1 MSGAAPYTRRLQATI
16 PALGAAVDGD
26 QTVGEAP
33 FDGTVT
39 GVSLTPEAAVTGD
52 NTNNRTFTL
61 VNKGQSG
68 VGTTVIATLALTTGV
83 NLVAFDE
90 KPFTMSVVAGA
101 TTVVAEDILA
111 VVETHGGSGLSHS
124 GGLIEIELSRT

>member
-1 MSGAAPYTRRLQATI
+1 MADKKQDTATDAGQAEVQKKFDAEQEQGYRGVVPDPTPNENYSVAGVTSGAP
-16 PALGAAVDGD
+16 
-26 QTVGEAP
+26 
-33 FDGTVT
+33 
-39 GVSLTPEAAVTGD
+39 TPET
-52 NTNNRTFTL
+52 